1 MNGNMAEWGILCTFC
16 LETECASAQ
25 EMGLC
30 LHGEYAFVCILT
42 VCLGT
47 GGSPDGLFV
56 SASSL
61 RMWSVLMYESYRP
74 SPWRA
79 GNKTEQINQCENQ
92 ICNRTTRG

>member
-1 MNGNMAEWGILCTFC
+1 M
-16 LETECASAQ
+16 
-25 EMGLC
+25 
-30 LHGEYAFVCILT
+30 FVGTLT

-47 GGSPDGLFV
+47 GGSPDGLLV

-79 GNKTEQINQCENQ
+79 KEEEEEEETLGEITQQDRPDWKWMM
-92 ICNRTTRG
+92 